1 MEYFNYLENF
11 GKLVKS
17 LRTSCKP
24 KLSQVD
30 FYKSLIPNSGKENE
44 NIKKKMNK
52 IENGK
57 EKNIDLELLAAIQN
71 KYNFGLDYIFGLT
84 KDYTNYDNKHYCEY
98 FGLNEKAIKNL
109 HKMSLDKDFDKNN
122 FKFDKNNLSKSNE
135 ESAHATTDKK
145 DAMCILKI
153 LNYILQDNS
162 ESHPS
167 YSNFPILYM
176 IYNYC
181 YLTAKTIDR
190 NGRYITLTNVI
201 SSDNTLYPISSND
214 IYLRTIKDEILDL
227 LDKMRDDINPNN
239 D

>member
-1 MEYFNYLENF
+1 MEYLNYLENF

-30 FYKSLIPNSGKENE
+30 FYKSLIPNSGKEDE

-71 KYNFGLDYIFGLT
+71 KYDFSLDYIFGLT

-98 FGLNEKAIKNL
+98 FGLDEKAIKNL
-109 HKMSLDKDFDKNN
+109 HKLSLNKDFIENN
-122 FKFDKNNLSKSNE
+122 FKFNKEDIRKSNE
-135 ESAHATTDKK
+135 ESAHARDDKK

-162 ESHPS
+162 EFHPS
-167 YSNFPILYM
+167 YSNLSILYM

-181 YLTAKTIDR
+181 YQTAKTIDR
-190 NGRYITLTNVI
+190 TGQTNNLSCVV
-201 SSDNTLYPISSND
+201 SSDNTFYTISNTD
-214 IYLRTIKDEILDL
+214 IYLRTIKDKILEL
-227 LDKMRDDINPNN
+227 LDKMRDYIHTNKD
-239 D
+239 